1 MGASSPAAPRCAT
14 TCTAPTRPA
23 VVPPAAGWATGP
35 LGAVQAADREIARQ
49 TALRARA
56 VAEFA
61 ASRPAASDRPAGQPG
76 AMSEERRAARPEVL
90 AEVSE
95 WAAQEL
101 VVALS
106 LSTQAAEQ
114 LLTRSLTLVHRLP
127 ATLDALERGEIHPG
141 HLWPML
147 ERVATIAD
155 AARRAAVERDL
166 LAWMSGRVTTPAQ
179 LGAKA
184 RRLGL
189 ARDARDEAAR
199 LAASLQERG
208 VSVRSDRREG
218 MAAFGAL
225 LTVPEAQALLDALG
239 RYADALD
246 EPEDPRTR
254 GQKMADCLL
263 DLVLRPGENDLPA
276 VQAQLTVVAG
286 VRSLLGGDQPGEI
299 GGEPVPAE
307 VVRALARALGL
318 LPGSPADGCESTGD
332 APAPDRAPAANP
344 RADDRP
350 GTVTAGATPGELC
363 PTDAATPADARS
375 ADAGPGELCPTDG
388 WPMDTWPTEWREADE
403 RWWAE
408 VEARALRGEWG
419 GAEYTPEEELFRRWA
434 EEAPYVAWLESVGA
448 FDDPAPAA
456 DPDAGSGPGSH
467 PDLSSGSSGRPDPAP
482 GSSGRTDPHPGSW
495 CASPADPGPAPG
507 HRPVAEPAPAMDD
520 GDGDARW
527 AGAHESLQA
536 AADALLDLDRAIGRA
551 RRAQADAQRADRD
564 DEDTWLRSPSGRVT
578 GAPSDLDACAAAG
591 ESRRAALAALLD
603 ASAGGALVDRP
614 RIAVVDELT
623 GALLALTDSREL
635 RRLARCDDA
644 ACRRARARCPHDLT
658 GRPGLGP
665 PGPTDGYRPGAALDR
680 YLRARDRRCRFP
692 GCRRRVPL
700 GGELDHDRPWPEG
713 PTSAENLV
721 GFCTGHHRGKHQAPG
736 WRYELATDGQLTVT
750 TPTGLVATT
759 TPPPY

>member
-1 MGASSPAAPRCAT
+1 M
-14 TCTAPTRPA
+14 
-23 VVPPAAGWATGP
+23 
-35 LGAVQAADREIARQ
+35 QAADREIARQ

-61 ASRPAASDRPAGQPG
+61 ATRPASADRPAGQPG

-90 AEVSE
+90 ADVSE

-106 LSTQAAEQ
+106 ISTQAAEQ

-127 ATLDALERGEIHPG
+127 GTLAALERGDLHPG

-147 ERVATIAD
+147 ERVAPIAD
-155 AARRAAVERDL
+155 AAKRAAVEREL
-166 LAWMSGRVTTPAQ
+166 LRWMSGRVTTPAQ

-199 LAASLQERG
+199 LAAALRERG
-208 VSVRSDRREG
+208 VSVRPDRREG
-218 MAAFGAL
+218 MAVLGAL

-239 RYADALD
+239 RYADNLD
-246 EPEDPRTR
+246 DPDDRRTR

-263 DLVLRPGENDLPA
+263 DLVLRPEQNELPA

-286 VRSLLGGDQPGEI
+286 VRTLLGGDQPGEI

-318 LPGSPADGCESTGD
+318 LPG
-332 APAPDRAPAANP
+332 PAPDPCEEGATTAADGHSP
-344 RADDRP
+344 TGDGRADSRP
-350 GTVTAGATPGELC
+350 EDAHGTDSSPDDVC
-363 PTDAATPADARS
+363 PTDA
-375 ADAGPGELCPTDG
+375 
-388 WPMDTWPTEWREADE
+388 WPLHTRATEWREADE

-419 GAEYTPEEELFRRWA
+419 GADYTPEDELLRRWA
-434 EEAPYVAWLESVGA
+434 EEARFEAWLEAAGA
-448 FDDPAPAA
+448 FSEPAP
-456 DPDAGSGPGSH
+456 DPEAEGSPDPGLEPQHGPG
-467 PDLSSGSSGRPDPAP
+467 PDPEP
-482 GSSGRTDPHPGSW
+482 
-495 CASPADPGPAPG
+495 DPGPGTEVEPG
-507 HRPVAEPAPAMDD
+507 TDD
-520 GDGDARW
+520 GDSSSHW
-527 AGAHESLQA
+527 ANAHGSLQA
-536 AADALLDLDRAIGRA
+536 AADALLGLDRAIGRA
-551 RRAQADAQRADRD
+551 RRMVADAQRADRQ
-564 DEDTWLRSPSGRVT
+564 DESAWLRSAAGRVT
-578 GAPSDLDACAAAG
+578 RAPSDLDACADAG

-603 ASAGGALVDRP
+603 ASSGGTLVDRP

-635 RRLARCDDA
+635 RRLAHCGDA
-644 ACRRARARCPHDLT
+644 ACRRAPTRCTHDLT
-658 GRPGLGP
+658 GRPGLDP

-680 YLRARDRRCRFP
+680 YIRARDRRCRFP
-692 GCRRRVPL
+692 SCRRRVPL
-700 GGELDHDRPWPEG
+700 GGELDHDRPYPEG
-713 PTSAENLV
+713 PTSAENLT
-721 GFCTGHHRGKHQAPG
+721 GFCTRHHRGKHQAPG
-736 WRYELATDGQLTVT
+736 WAYDLAPDGTLTVT
-750 TPTGLVATT
+750 TPTGMVAST

>member
-1 MGASSPAAPRCAT
+1 MIEYMAQAAAQEVAEPEVASGGEVPGTSSVSP
-14 TCTAPTRPA
+14 
-23 VVPPAAGWATGP
+23 PPAGWATGP

-49 TALRARA
+49 TAIRARA

-61 ASRPAASDRPAGQPG
+61 AARPASADRPAGQPG
-76 AMSEERRAARPEVL
+76 AMSEARRAARPEVL
-90 AEVSE
+90 ADVSE
-95 WAAQEL
+95 WAVQEL

-106 LSTQAAEQ
+106 LSAQAAEQ

-127 ATLDALERGEIHPG
+127 ATLAALERGELHPG

-147 ERVATIAD
+147 ERVAPIAD
-155 AARRAAVERDL
+155 AAKRAAVEREL

-189 ARDARDEAAR
+189 ARDAHDVAAR
-199 LAASLQERG
+199 LAASLRERG

-246 EPEDPRTR
+246 EPDDSRTR

-263 DLVLRPGENDLPA
+263 DLVLRPEENDLPA

-286 VRSLLGGDQPGEI
+286 VRALLGGDQPGEI

-318 LPGSPADGCESTGD
+318 LPGA
-332 APAPDRAPAANP
+332 APDPGEASTTSAPTAAP
-344 RADDRP
+344 PPTDDRP
-350 GTVTAGATPGELC
+350 VDAWPDDVR
-363 PTDAATPADARS
+363 PTDAWPD
-375 ADAGPGELCPTDG
+375 DVCPTEA
-388 WPMDTWPTEWREADE
+388 WPLRTWPAEWREANE

-408 VEARALRGEWG
+408 VETRALRGEWG
-419 GAEYTPEEELFRRWA
+419 GADYTPEDELLRRWA
-434 EEAPYVAWLESVGA
+434 EEAPFEAWFERAGA
-448 FDDPAPAA
+448 FADLAQPA
-456 DPDAGSGPGSH
+456 DLDAGSGPGRD
-467 PDLSSGSSGRPDPAP
+467 PGPSSGSERDPDSSPGSGDSGFQPETAPDHRPAADPAP
-482 GSSGRTDPHPGSW
+482 RTGL
-495 CASPADPGPAPG
+495 
-507 HRPVAEPAPAMDD
+507 RND
-520 GDGDARW
+520 GDGGDGGDDDDSAASARW
-527 AGAHESLQA
+527 ATAHGSLQA
-536 AADALLDLDRAIGRA
+536 AADALLYMNRAIGHA
-551 RRAQADAQRADRD
+551 RRTVDDAQRADRE
-564 DEDTWLRSPSGRVT
+564 DESTWLRSAAGRVT
-578 GAPSDLDACAAAG
+578 GAPSDLEACAAA
-591 ESRRAALAALLD
+591 EETCRAALAALLD
-603 ASAGGALVDRP
+603 ASGGGTLVDRP
-614 RIAVVDELT
+614 RIAVIDELT

-635 RRLARCDDA
+635 RRLAHCDDA
-644 ACRRARARCPHDLT
+644 ACRRAPARCMHDLT

-680 YLRARDRRCRFP
+680 YLRTRDRRCRFP

-713 PTSAENLV
+713 PTSAENLT

-736 WRYELATDGQLTVT
+736 WRYELAPDGRLTVT
-750 TPTGLVATT
+750 TPTGLTATT
-759 TPPPY
+759 TPPPF

>member
-1 MGASSPAAPRCAT
+1 MVHVADRVAQSAAGPRCGLCESSA
-14 TCTAPTRPA
+14 A
-23 VVPPAAGWATGP
+23 VPPAAGWAAGP

-49 TALRARA
+49 TARRARA

-61 ASRPAASDRPAGQPG
+61 ATRPASADRPAGQPG
-76 AMSEERRAARPEVL
+76 AMSEARRAARPEVL
-90 AEVSE
+90 AGVSE

-106 LSTQAAEQ
+106 LSAQAADQ

-179 LGAKA
+179 LGARA

-199 LAASLQERG
+199 LAASLRERG

-246 EPEDPRTR
+246 EPGDSRTR

-263 DLVLRPGENDLPA
+263 DLVLRPEEHDLPA

-318 LPGSPADGCESTGD
+318 LPGSAADGEAEAATNPD
-332 APAPDRAPAANP
+332 AAGE
-344 RADDRP
+344 ADDRP
-350 GTVTAGATPGELC
+350 PAAGLA
-363 PTDAATPADARS
+363 
-375 ADAGPGELCPTDG
+375 AGPGDACPTDG

-419 GAEYTPEEELFRRWA
+419 GAEYTPEDELLRRWA

-456 DPDAGSGPGSH
+456 DPDAGSGSGRH
-467 PDLSSGSSGRPDPAP
+467 PDLSSGSSGRPDPGP
-482 GSSGRTDPHPGSW
+482 GSSGRTDPRTGPR
-495 CASPADPGPAPG
+495 CDCPADPGPAPG
-507 HRPVAEPAPAMDD
+507 HRPVAEPAPATDH
-520 GDGDARW
+520 GDGDDSGRW
-527 AGAHESLQA
+527 AGAHGSLRA

-564 DEDTWLRSPSGRVT
+564 DENAWLRSPSGRVT
-578 GAPSDLDACAAAG
+578 RAPSDLDACAAAG

-603 ASAGGALVDRP
+603 ASTGGALVDRP

-644 ACRRARARCPHDLT
+644 ACRRAPARCTHDLS

-700 GGELDHDRPWPEG
+700 GGELDHDRPWPDG

-736 WRYELATDGQLTVT
+736 WRYELAPDGRLTVT

>member
-1 MGASSPAAPRCAT
+1 MAEVAERETAESPVGPVA
-14 TCTAPTRPA
+14 
-23 VVPPAAGWATGP
+23 PAAGWATGP
-35 LGAVQAADREIARQ
+35 LGVVQAADREIARQ
-49 TALRARA
+49 TALRTRA

-61 ASRPAASDRPAGQPG
+61 AARPASADRPAGQPG
-76 AMSEERRAARPEVL
+76 AMSEARRAARPEVL
-90 AEVSE
+90 VDVSE

-106 LSTQAAEQ
+106 LSAQAAEQ
-114 LLTRSLTLVHRLP
+114 LLARSLTLVHRLP
-127 ATLDALERGEIHPG
+127 ATLAALERGEIHPG
-141 HLWPML
+141 HLWPVL
-147 ERVATIAD
+147 ERVAPIAD

-199 LAASLQERG
+199 LAASLRERG
-208 VSVRSDRREG
+208 ISIRSDRREG
-218 MAAFGAL
+218 MASFGAL

-246 EPEDPRTR
+246 EPDDSRTR

-263 DLVLRPGENDLPA
+263 DLVLRPEENELPA

-286 VRSLLGGDQPGEI
+286 VRALLGGDQPGEI

-318 LPGSPADGCESTGD
+318 LPAS
-332 APAPDRAPAANP
+332 APDAGEAGTTSERAADHTPAAER
-344 RADDRP
+344 RADDQPRD
-350 GTVTAGATPGELC
+350 AGATDAWRDDLC
-363 PTDAATPADARS
+363 PTDSWPD
-375 ADAGPGELCPTDG
+375 DLGPTDA
-388 WPMDTWPTEWREADE
+388 WPLHTWPREWQEADE

-419 GAEYTPEEELFRRWA
+419 GEDYTPEDELLRRWA
-434 EEAPYVAWLESVGA
+434 EEAPVEAWLERAGA
-448 FDDPAPAA
+448 FADPAPASEP
-456 DPDAGSGPGSH
+456 DPGSGSGRGPDASPGSGHGSH
-467 PDLSSGSSGRPDPAP
+467 VQPGTAPDHRPA
-482 GSSGRTDPHPGSW
+482 
-495 CASPADPGPAPG
+495 AGPAPTTDD
-507 HRPVAEPAPAMDD
+507 DD
-520 GDGDARW
+520 GDRSARW
-527 AGAHESLQA
+527 ATAHGSMQA
-536 AADALLDLDRAIGRA
+536 AADALLGLDRAIGHA
-551 RRAQADAQRADRD
+551 RRMVADAQRADRA
-564 DEDTWLRSPSGRVT
+564 DEATWRRGVAGRVT

-603 ASAGGALVDRP
+603 VSGGGTLVDRP
-614 RIAVVDELT
+614 RIAVVDELS

-644 ACRRARARCPHDLT
+644 ACRRAPARCTHDLT

-665 PGPTDGYRPGAALDR
+665 PGPTDGYRPGTALDR
-680 YLRARDRRCRFP
+680 YVRARDRRCRFP

-736 WRYELATDGQLTVT
+736 WRYELAPDGRLTVT

-759 TPPPY
+759 TPPPF